1 MDPIS
6 FVLGYLAVFYILLR
20 GPYLFAPEAAVAY
33 ERSLIYATPRRLR
46 IVGVSILALY
56 GIPLIAAVRHSST
69 VGGEAAF
76 WLDVLGW
83 LTVVSSLW
91 LIVAPASAKWLMDW
105 FWEGLSPP
113 LLRATGAVSVAF
125 GLFLA
130 WAAYM
135 LR

>member
-1 MDPIS
+1 MEPIS
-6 FVLGYLAVFYILLR
+6 IVLAYLAVFYIVLR
-20 GPYLFAPEAAVAY
+20 APYLFAPEAAVDY
-33 ERSLIYATPRRLR
+33 ERRLIYATARRLR
-46 IVGVSILALY
+46 IVGVWILALY
-56 GIPLIAAVRHSST
+56 GVPLIVAVRHSST

-83 LTVVSSLW
+83 LTVASSLW
-91 LIVAPASAKWLMDW
+91 LIAAPASVKWLMDW
-105 FWEGLSPP
+105 FWAALSPA